1 MAQST
6 MNWPLAI
13 ERNRDALLR
22 IVAMLFTLA
31 GIDGNGAVATLP
43 RHMRN
48 HLLRMLRPAESAVR
62 RLVVIVARNLKYAL
76 PAARSDAP
84 ARAGKARGRNG
95 EAARMPSFP
104 VIDPMPAIP
113 LGPVRRYSRSFPRIT
128 AIGFS
133 EPCPVPDPAL
143 PDDTVDAAG
152 LCRRM
157 AVLKRVLDDL
167 DAQARRLARWRAR
180 RDLALE
186 ALREGR
192 SQGKTIR
199 LSAMRPGRPPGR
211 RKRPRFEVDRVLE
224 ECHALARHAMACAD
238 TS

>member
-31 GIDGNGAVATLP
+31 GMDENGAAATLP

-62 RLVVIVARNLKYAL
+62 RLVVIVARNLKIAL
-76 PAARSDAP
+76 PPARSDTP
-84 ARAGKARGRNG
+84 ARAVKARGRDG

-104 VIDPMPAIP
+104 LIDPLPAIP
-113 LGPVRRYSRSFPRIT
+113 LAPVRRYSRSFPRIT

-143 PDDTVDAAG
+143 PDDAVDAAG

-167 DAQARRLARWRAR
+167 DAQARRLAR
-180 RDLALE
+180 
-186 ALREGR
+186 LR
-192 SQGKTIR
+192 
-199 LSAMRPGRPPGR
+199 
-211 RKRPRFEVDRVLE
+211 RPRFEVDTVLE

>member
-1 MAQST
+1 

-31 GIDGNGAVATLP
+31 GMDENGTAATLP

-62 RLVVIVARNLKYAL
+62 RLVVIVARDLQFVL
-76 PAARSDAP
+76 PAARSEAP
-84 ARAGKARGRNG
+84 AHAGKARGRG
-95 EAARMPSFP
+95 SEAARTPSFRL
-104 VIDPMPAIP
+104 IDPLPAIR

-133 EPCPVPDPAL
+133 EPCPIPDPVL
-143 PDDTVDAAG
+143 PGDSVDAAG

-157 AVLKRVLDDL
+157 ATLKRALDDL
-167 DAQARRLARWRAR
+167 DTQARRLARWRAR
-180 RDLALE
+180 RDLAVE

-192 SQGKTIR
+192 AAGSKLR

-211 RKRPRFEVDRVLE
+211 RKRPRFAVDTVLE
-224 ECHALARHAMACAD
+224 ECHALALHALACAD